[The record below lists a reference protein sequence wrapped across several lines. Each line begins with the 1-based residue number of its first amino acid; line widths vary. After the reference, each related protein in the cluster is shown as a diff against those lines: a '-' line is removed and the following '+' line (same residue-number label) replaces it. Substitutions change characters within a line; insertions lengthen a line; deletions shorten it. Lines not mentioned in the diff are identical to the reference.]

1 MFPGQEM
8 RTGCLQ
14 NMNDSAGV
22 DSALSKVKRS
32 PHCLWRV
39 DIGALLFSGT
49 NA

>member
-22 DSALSKVKRS
+22 DSALSKVKRRTVRREDWS
-32 PHCLWRV
+32 L
-39 DIGALLFSGT
+39 GE
-49 NA
+49 